1 MDRAPFLPGTGPYM
15 ISQYG
20 PKSSLTLVRNPYF
33 RQWSYA
39 AQPAG
44 YPDVIRI
51 EHMTD
56 PRKEQSAV
64 AAGRADLVDIT
75 DDGLPYRSL
84 AIRYPA
90 RVHPGLKLGTVFVFL
105 NTRQPPFTSLK
116 ARQAIN
122 YAIDRGQIIQLLHLG
137 SPGQATPT
145 CQILPADFP
154 SYQRYCPY
162 TAGAKDGAW
171 HGPDLAKAVRLAHES
186 GTTHVPVTVWITS
199 RARPWAPTSSGC
211 SKQLGYRATLRDVP
225 VDHLFTTASNSR
237 HKIQLGLTG
246 WLSDIPTPSDFFLP
260 VLTCRSFYQDPA
272 STDNLAEFCDPHAD
286 QLASEAQAA
295 QQTDP
300 AAARRLWAQVDHVV
314 TDQAPWVPIFNR
326 SETWFVSARVRNYQ
340 ESPYYAGP
348 LLDQMWVR

>member
-1 MDRAPFLPGTGPYM
+1 
-15 ISQYG
+15 
-20 PKSSLTLVRNPYF
+20 
-33 RQWSYA
+33 
-39 AQPAG
+39 
-44 YPDVIRI
+44 
-51 EHMTD
+51 MTD

-64 AAGRADLVDIT
+64 TAGRADLVAVT

-105 NTRQPPFTSLK
+105 NTRQPPFTNLK

-122 YAIDRGQIIQLLHLG
+122 YAIDRGQIIQLLHLS
-137 SPGQATPT
+137 SPGEATPT

-171 HGPDLAKAVRLAHES
+171 HRPDLAKAVRLAHQS
-186 GTTHVPVTVWITS
+186 GTTHVPVTVWTS
-199 RARPWAPTSSGC
+199 NGFGGKAVGSYLV
-211 SKQLGYRATLRDVP
+211 KMLKDLGYRANLR
-225 VDHLFTTASNSR
+225 TASDAKFYATARNAR
-237 HKIQLGLTG
+237 NKIQLGLTG
-246 WLSDIPTPSDFFLP
+246 WLPDIPSSSQFFLP
-260 VLTCRSFYQDPA
+260 VLTCRSFYQDPT

-286 QLASEAQAA
+286 QLVSEAQAA

-300 AAARRLWAQVDHVV
+300 AAARRLWAQADRVV

-326 SETWFVSARVRNYQ
+326 SSTWFVSARVHNCQ